1 MKKYLLA
8 LLVIAGF
15 AMSACSEQPKTEAA
29 KTVTEA
35 KEAVQQTA
43 KEVKEAAEKKV
54 EEVAKK
60 VEEKKEEVKKEATA
74 TAAANDD
81 IRIFQADNSD
91 GKITPDTIQK
101 AFEKAGFYMAA
112 NNSMNFPFKRDFNNT
127 YYDVFNLAAFYSV
140 DVVKDFLKDN
150 PTIGLFAPMTM
161 SIYTK
166 KGDKTITIATLNPKR
181 MAKITGI
188 PADHPGWKKLDDM
201 LQKAL
206 KDAMPNG
213 KFVPYTAKQIDVE
226 GPLVVE
232 ATMEMGE
239 DWEDQYEDLQNNFES
254 ALTEGGFQ
262 MPAFNELSEEVE
274 DSGYDFYVVYSV
286 CKIPVAYAISK
297 NHPEMGAYA
306 PCSMYIYKKEGDN
319 KVHFAIHHVKNWVHS
334 MGLTDKEELKILNG
348 AMDKFKTLL
357 EKVVSTKE

>member
-1 MKKYLLA
+1 MKKYLLG
-8 LLVIAGF
+8 LLVVAGF
-15 AMSACSEQPKTEAA
+15 AMSACSDQPKTE
-29 KTVTEA
+29 TVTKA
-35 KEAVQQTA
+35 AEAVKSA
-43 KEVKEAAEKKV
+43 ANEVKEAATNA
-54 EEVAKK
+54 AK
-60 VEEKKEEVKKEATA
+60 EAKEEVKKEVEKATK
-74 TAAANDD
+74 TASANED

-127 YYDVFNLAAFYSV
+127 YYDVYNLAAFYSV
-140 DVVKDFLKDN
+140 DVVKEFLKDH

-166 KGDKTITIATLNPKR
+166 KGDKTISIATLNPKR

-206 KDAMPNG
+206 KEAMPNG

-226 GPLVVE
+226 APLTVE
-232 ATMEMGE
+232 ATMTMEGD
-239 DWEDQYEDLQNNFES
+239 DWEDAYEDLQNNFES
-254 ALTEGGFQ
+254 ALTTGGFQ

-286 CKIPVAYAISK
+286 CKIPVAYTISK

-306 PCSMYIYKKEGDN
+306 PCSMYIYKKEGD
-319 KVHFAIHHVKNWVHS
+319 KTVHFGIHHVKNWVHS
-334 MGLTDKEELKILNG
+334 MGLTDQEELKILNG
-348 AMDKFKTLL
+348 AMDKFKGLL
-357 EKVVSTKE
+357 EKVVAAE